1 MPASSPYQNNDYQA
15 LSVFRP
21 YQLPVNDI
29 FKAYSSLNAAWDQG
43 AMGVKSA
50 YENALQLNL
59 VTDRNKE
66 RRDQFMEQATTQV
79 RKMASMDLSNASV
92 QREGINIFSPLMKDE
107 DVIGEDYVVRNLNQE
122 IAKGLS
128 TRTFGD
134 GKQWNPLSIENLQ
147 IEKSFLSRELNKR
160 NGWKYLYQNM
170 STYSPYYDGTAE
182 LKKITDLV
190 KAKEIEE
197 ANIKG
202 EWYIETINKKGVSKE
217 RLHQAIQEMGSPQ
230 LKAQMRVEGRN
241 TFYKVLKSNPKAV
254 DGYFQGVATSLFT
267 QKINDMK
274 NNRKELIYNESIV
287 PNTPEN
293 TKLKKYYA
301 DTLVEIGK
309 QIETLQNEEMPKAV
323 AEYSNLSNL
332 DYLSANLSKVERLWE
347 SAKISQLA
355 PQLAWESSTQGL
367 KMNAAKAAYENTR
380 LAASRIDYS
389 YAALRQDQS
398 QFESKENRLW
408 FEALTKGDGDGTT
421 GSGKGSGIDQLVG
434 GGASSNGWV
443 STPLPAEN
451 SPEGTKANLEAA
463 RNKITSEYE
472 AKDEKVR
479 NAGIN
484 FLFGPSVQQGLEKG
498 MRDGAKTVSEGNVLY
513 ENDIEDA
520 ANLILSYSAKHKIT
534 VPGQRQL
541 TPFTS
546 VGQQETLGS
555 DKESI
560 KQWIKSA
567 SPAQF
572 RKLIGDIALKDEQ
585 FVSDWTIKKMEE
597 AKYNPSKL
605 RQLQENAINFRA
617 AISENQRVTMTIS
630 ENILKE
636 QPKALGTLAK
646 YFDNNGQVPLTDVNL
661 EIAYERYA
669 PASQLWVDDGDR
681 NSPDGI
687 RTRLATPQEIEQFNK
702 SGKRDLHLSPKV
714 WVKRDASGI
723 WRPSKSDF
731 INAVRNS
738 TDPIYMKYSVDT
750 NQSSK
755 TITLPPKADR
765 ANELSKL
772 KTIFQYQNSDNS
784 GKIEKMLAF
793 VESHIDNFNGL
804 TVYTPSG
811 KQKSPTIKLNMKGLT
826 DRAAEE
832 WNEYSNLLIPS
843 QPGDKDAY
851 QTRTLSSDITAPGSY
866 VYVSP
871 VSNGESP
878 AGNIKII
885 NQSRS
890 HDVQDYRI
898 YVDNVYAI
906 DPVTKKP
913 NNLTEEVIR
922 SAIESRTK
930 MPLEK
935 MNVDELNYLLSQYLI
950 NVELNNKR
958 IKEQK

>member
-59 VTDRNKE
+59 VTDINKE

-122 IAKGLS
+122 ITKGLS

-274 NNRKELIYNESIV
+274 NNKKELIYNESIV

-772 KTIFQYQNSDNS
+772 KTIFQYQDSDDS

>member
-59 VTDRNKE
+59 VTDINKE

-274 NNRKELIYNESIV
+274 NNKKELIYNESIV

>member
-59 VTDRNKE
+59 VTDINKE

-122 IAKGLS
+122 ITKGLS
-128 TRTFGD
+128 TRTSGD

-147 IEKSFLSRELNKR
+147 IEKSFLSEELNKR

-170 STYSPYYDGTAE
+170 STYSPNYDGTAE

-241 TFYKVLKSNPKAV
+241 TFYKVLKSNPEAV

-274 NNRKELIYNESIV
+274 NNRKEVEYNASIV

-293 TKLKKYYA
+293 TKLKKSYEDA
-301 DTLVEIGK
+301 LVSIDK

-380 LAASRIDYS
+380 LAAARINYNYD
-389 YAALRQDQS
+389 ALKQDQS
-398 QFESKENRLW
+398 QFESKEQRLW
-408 FEALTKGDGDGTT
+408 FEALTKGEGDGKSPN
-421 GSGKGSGIDQLVG
+421 GQSSGIDQLVG

-443 STPLPAEN
+443 PTPLPAEN

-617 AISENQRVTMTIS
+617 AISENQRVTMTMS

-646 YFDNNGQVPLTDVNL
+646 YFDNNGQVPLTDANL

-669 PASQLWVDDGDR
+669 PAGQIWVSDNGKAR
-681 NSPDGI
+681 PASSS
-687 RTRLATPQEIEQFNK
+687 EIDKFNK
-702 SGKRDLHLSPKV
+702 SGRYNYNVSPKV
-714 WVKRDASGI
+714 WVMRDASGL
-723 WRPSKSDF
+723 WKPSKSEF
-731 INAVRNS
+731 INSVRNS

-755 TITLPPKADR
+755 TITLPDKADR

>member
-59 VTDRNKE
+59 VTDINKE

-122 IAKGLS
+122 ITKGLS
-128 TRTFGD
+128 TRTSGD

-147 IEKSFLSRELNKR
+147 IEKSFLSEELNKR

-274 NNRKELIYNESIV
+274 NNRKEVEYNASIV

-293 TKLKKYYA
+293 TKLKKSYE
-301 DTLVEIGK
+301 DELVSIDK
-309 QIETLQNEEMPKAV
+309 QIETLQKKEMPKAV

-380 LAASRIDYS
+380 LAAARIDYS

-398 QFESKENRLW
+398 QFESKEQRLW
-408 FEALTKGDGDGTT
+408 FEALTKGEGDGTSP
-421 GSGKGSGIDQLVG
+421 GGKGTSGIDQLIG
-434 GGASSNGWV
+434 GTGSSNGWV
-443 STPLPAEN
+443 PTPLPAEN

-463 RNKITSEYE
+463 RNKVTSEYE

-498 MRDGAKTVSEGNVLY
+498 MREGAKTVSEGNVLY

-534 VPGQRQL
+534 VPSQRQL

-546 VGQQETLGS
+546 VAQQETLGS

-617 AISENQRVTMTIS
+617 AISENQRVTMTMS

-646 YFDNNGQVPLTDVNL
+646 YFDNNGQVPLTDANV
-661 EIAYERYA
+661 EMAYERYA
-669 PASQLWVDDGDR
+669 PAGQIWVSDNGKAR
-681 NSPDGI
+681 PASSS
-687 RTRLATPQEIEQFNK
+687 EIDKFNK
-702 SGKRDLHLSPKV
+702 SGRYNYNVSPKV
-714 WVKRDASGI
+714 WVMRDASGL
-723 WRPSKSDF
+723 WRPSKSEF
-731 INAVRNS
+731 INTVRNS
-738 TDPIYMKYSVDT
+738 TDPIYMKYSVEA

-755 TITLPPKADR
+755 TITLPAKADR

-811 KQKSPTIKLNMKGLT
+811 KQKSPTIKINMKGLT
-826 DRAAEE
+826 DKAAEE

>member
-1 MPASSPYQNNDYQA
+1 
-15 LSVFRP
+15 
-21 YQLPVNDI
+21 
-29 FKAYSSLNAAWDQG
+29 
-43 AMGVKSA
+43 
-50 YENALQLNL
+50 
-59 VTDRNKE
+59 
-66 RRDQFMEQATTQV
+66 
-79 RKMASMDLSNASV
+79 
-92 QREGINIFSPLMKDE
+92 
-107 DVIGEDYVVRNLNQE
+107 
-122 IAKGLS
+122 
-128 TRTFGD
+128 
-134 GKQWNPLSIENLQ
+134 
-147 IEKSFLSRELNKR
+147 
-160 NGWKYLYQNM
+160 
-170 STYSPYYDGTAE
+170 
-182 LKKITDLV
+182 
-190 KAKEIEE
+190 
-197 ANIKG
+197 
-202 EWYIETINKKGVSKE
+202 
-217 RLHQAIQEMGSPQ
+217 
-230 LKAQMRVEGRN
+230 
-241 TFYKVLKSNPKAV
+241 
-254 DGYFQGVATSLFT
+254 
-267 QKINDMK
+267 
-274 NNRKELIYNESIV
+274 
-287 PNTPEN
+287 
-293 TKLKKYYA
+293 
-301 DTLVEIGK
+301 
-309 QIETLQNEEMPKAV
+309 
-323 AEYSNLSNL
+323 
-332 DYLSANLSKVERLWE
+332 
-347 SAKISQLA
+347 
-355 PQLAWESSTQGL
+355 
-367 KMNAAKAAYENTR
+367 
-380 LAASRIDYS
+380 
-389 YAALRQDQS
+389 
-398 QFESKENRLW
+398 
-408 FEALTKGDGDGTT
+408 
-421 GSGKGSGIDQLVG
+421 
-434 GGASSNGWV
+434 
-443 STPLPAEN
+443 
-451 SPEGTKANLEAA
+451 
-463 RNKITSEYE
+463 
-472 AKDEKVR
+472 
-479 NAGIN
+479 
-484 FLFGPSVQQGLEKG
+484 
-498 MRDGAKTVSEGNVLY
+498 MRDGVKTVSEGNVLY

-546 VGQQETLGS
+546 VDQQETLGS
-555 DKESI
+555 NKESI
-560 KQWIKSA
+560 KQWIKFA

-605 RQLQENAINFRA
+605 RQLEENAINFRA
-617 AISENQRVTMTIS
+617 AISENQRVTQTMS

-636 QPKALGTLAK
+636 QPKALGNLAK
-646 YFDNNGQVPLTDVNL
+646 YFDNNGQVPLTDANI
-661 EIAYERYA
+661 EMAYERYA
-669 PASQLWVDDGDR
+669 PSGQVWVTDSGT
-681 NSPDGI
+681 
-687 RTRLATPQEIEQFNK
+687 TRLATPGEIEKFNK
-702 SGKRDLHLSPKV
+702 SGRNNFNISPKV
-714 WVKRDASGI
+714 WIKRDASGL
-723 WRPSKSDF
+723 WKPSKSEF
-731 INAVRNS
+731 INSVRNS

-765 ANELSKL
+765 AAELSKL

-784 GKIEKMLAF
+784 GKIEKMLSF

-826 DRAAEE
+826 DKAAEE
-832 WNEYSNLLIPS
+832 WNEYSNLLVPS

>member
-301 DTLVEIGK
+301 DTLVEIDK
-309 QIETLQNEEMPKAV
+309 QIETLQKKEMPKAV

-772 KTIFQYQNSDNS
+772 KTIFQYQDSDDS

-826 DRAAEE
+826 DKAAEE

-843 QPGDKDAY
+843 QPADPDAY
-851 QTRTLSSDITAPGSY
+851 QTRTLTSDVTAPGSY

>member
-50 YENALQLNL
+50 YENALQVNL
-59 VTDRNKE
+59 VTDINKE

-107 DVIGEDYVVRNLNQE
+107 DVIGEDYAVRNLNQE
-122 IAKGLS
+122 ITKGLS
-128 TRTFGD
+128 TRTSGD

-147 IEKSFLSRELNKR
+147 IEKSFLSEELNKR

-241 TFYKVLKSNPKAV
+241 TFYKVLKSNPEAV

-274 NNRKELIYNESIV
+274 NNRKEVEYNASIV

-293 TKLKKYYA
+293 TKLKKSYEDA
-301 DTLVEIGK
+301 LVSIDK

-398 QFESKENRLW
+398 QFESKEQRLW
-408 FEALTKGDGDGTT
+408 FEALTKGEGDGKSPN
-421 GSGKGSGIDQLVG
+421 GQSSGIDQLVG

-443 STPLPAEN
+443 PTPLPAEN

-567 SPAQF
+567 SPTQF

-617 AISENQRVTMTIS
+617 AISENQRVTMTMS

-646 YFDNNGQVPLTDVNL
+646 YFDNNGQVPLTDANL

-669 PASQLWVDDGDR
+669 RQIWVSDNGKARPAS
-681 NSPDGI
+681 SS
-687 RTRLATPQEIEQFNK
+687 EIDKFNK
-702 SGKRDLHLSPKV
+702 SGRYNYNVSPKV
-714 WVKRDASGI
+714 WVMRDASGL
-723 WRPSKSDF
+723 WKPSKSKF
-731 INAVRNS
+731 INSVRNS

-755 TITLPPKADR
+755 TITLPDKADR